1 MSQELFYT
9 SAPRGLQPGARG
21 FCTVAATRGLSPAL
35 VEKLESLSGYRPL
48 FPPHDARAGMNPVA
62 FAHVRVS
69 AGGRTY
75 TVVSR
80 IGPAGLDYTERP
92 NKFAHHVV
100 LDPAELPAGGPAW
113 LLGQPGFLEAHWDG
127 QVQVLPA
134 GRAAPR
140 GDVAP
145 AVCRRWQALT
155 GDAGWGGVLA
165 EAFQA
170 DPTRLVYLVFDP
182 GMDLLPLFAESL
194 ALLPPEQRW
203 EVTFSTYFTGL
214 PQGAQC
220 LWRCVPRGSPEAKGA
235 RQFPGAL
242 ILDLGQELGTARGGP
257 LVARAC
263 GRTAAPPLEGNGEP
277 VSYGSVQEA
286 GHVGA
291 APPRLG
297 QEPVDARSPHPAVA
311 APPEPVAATGALA
324 APPPL
329 LPPVAPQRAGG
340 ARGWLAG
347 GMLGL
352 GVGLVAGIFITLGF
366 NNFGPPREE
375 NAKEEPKRKVEAVK
389 ADAVAPARVEPAVGR
404 DQEKNAREALRLWT
418 EFLQVSRKILTR
430 LDELVGSGRDI
441 ANGLQRLL
449 AKAAQEAKKPREA
462 PKPGADPQTEI
473 RELASQTKKEKDLAK
488 LPDKVRQQWA
498 GLGSKLYGWVDQFD
512 AARAEFITR
521 PVRFYSRLPSPL
533 RKEDRIPLPEALKKL
548 GNTDDW
554 KLTLHGLNK
563 DLTQE
568 PKKRRLAVK
577 KAGGDLA
584 EFRLEGADLVFRWDD
599 TGEQA
604 VEWRSWVRNSVLE
617 VKAGEARFLIG
628 LNRLETDPGVPHRFP
643 LTQGVQQKL
652 LLDRPKDD
660 IPEKDVYL
668 DFAVCELAGQIRVL
682 RAFPDEKKLQWDSKV
697 VLRLEKLDNS
707 RPPKFQMVAHW
718 VGGEKDKAD
727 LILHAF
733 AAYTNVGG
741 HPVEVWR
748 VWGKSR

>member
-9 SAPRGLQPGARG
+9 SAPRGLQPGSRG
-21 FCTVAATRGLSPAL
+21 FCTVVATRGLSPAL

-62 FAHVRVS
+62 FAHVRIS
-69 AGGRTY
+69 AGGKTY

-113 LLGQPGFLEAHWDG
+113 LLRQPGFLEARWDG
-127 QVQVLPA
+127 QVQVLAA
-134 GRAAPR
+134 GRATPR
-140 GDVAP
+140 GDMAP
-145 AVCRRWQALT
+145 EVCRSWQALT

-170 DPTRLVYLVFDP
+170 DPTRFVYLVFDP
-182 GMDLLPLFAESL
+182 GMDLLPLLAESL

-242 ILDLGQELGTARGGP
+242 ILDLGQELGAARGGP
-257 LVARAC
+257 LVARAR
-263 GRTAAPPLEGNGEP
+263 GRTTAPSREGNGEP
-277 VSYGSVQEA
+277 DSYGSTQEA
-286 GHVGA
+286 GYIPA
-291 APPRLG
+291 APPRFG
-297 QEPVDARSPHPAVA
+297 QETAPHPAAVST
-311 APPEPVAATGALA
+311 PEPLAATGVLP

-329 LPPVAPQRAGG
+329 LPPSAPRQAGS

-347 GMLGL
+347 GSLGL
-352 GVGLVAGIFITLGF
+352 GVGLAAGILIMLGL
-366 NNFGPPREE
+366 NNLGPQRAET
-375 NAKEEPKRKVEAVK
+375 AKEDTKRRVENVK
-389 ADAVAPARVEPAVGR
+389 ADAVVPARVEPAIGR
-404 DQEKNAREALRLWT
+404 DQDKNLKDLLQLWAELLRI
-418 EFLQVSRKILTR
+418 SRKFVAR
-430 LDELVGSGRDI
+430 LDELVASSHDI
-441 ANGLQRLL
+441 ANGFKGLL
-449 AKAAQEAKKPREA
+449 AKAALEAKEPQPA
-462 PKPGADPQTEI
+462 QKPGNDPQSEI
-473 RELASQTKKEKDLAK
+473 RELANQTKKEKDLAK
-488 LPDKVRQQWA
+488 LPDKIREQWA
-498 GLGSKLYGWVDQFD
+498 SLGSKLYGWADQFD
-512 AARAEFITR
+512 VARAEFITR
-521 PVRFYSRLPSPL
+521 PVRFYGRLPSPI

-563 DLTQE
+563 ELSQE
-568 PKKRRLAVK
+568 PKKRRLVVK
-577 KAGGDLA
+577 KTGGDLA
-584 EFRLEGADLVFRWDD
+584 EFRLEGADLVFKWED
-599 TGEQA
+599 TGDQA
-604 VEWRSWVRNSVLE
+604 VGSRSWVRNSILE
-617 VKAGEARFLIG
+617 VKAGEAKFLIG
-628 LNRLETDPGVPHRFP
+628 LNRLETDPGFPHRFT

-652 LLDRPKDD
+652 LLDRNKDD
-660 IPEKDVYL
+660 IPDKDVYL
-668 DFAVCELAGQIRVL
+668 DFAVCELGGQIRVL

-697 VLRLEKLDNS
+697 VLRIEKDDNE
-707 RPPKFQMVAHW
+707 PPKFHMIARW
-718 VGGEKDKAD
+718 VGEEKDKTD

-733 AAYTNVGG
+733 AAHTNVAG
-741 HPVEVWR
+741 HRVEVWR